1 MSKIKEDF
9 NNIFKSW
16 INGLNHNDIY
26 HMILYWIQEYIE
38 DVEDIEVKQIMK
50 NIILR
55 MEKND
60 ETNDIVEDFIYG
72 DLYKKIRDVYY

>member
-16 INGLNHNDIY
+16 INGLNSNDIFY
-26 HMILYWIQEYIE
+26 MILYWIQEHIE
-38 DVEDIEVKQIMK
+38 DVEDVDVKYNMK

-55 MEKND
+55 METND
-60 ETNDIVEDFIYG
+60 EINNIVEDFIYG